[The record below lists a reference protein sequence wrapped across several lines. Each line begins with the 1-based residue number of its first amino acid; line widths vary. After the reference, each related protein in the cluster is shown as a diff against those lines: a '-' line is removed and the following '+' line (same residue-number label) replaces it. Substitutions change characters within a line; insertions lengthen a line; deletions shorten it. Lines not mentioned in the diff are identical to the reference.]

1 MTTVPVHGA
10 AGVVAPP
17 ARRTSPLRAAL
28 DLEARAEAAVK
39 VFLERWSIP
48 ALRVALGLVFLVFG
62 ALKFFP
68 GVSPI
73 EALVVRTWDAL
84 SFGVVTG
91 YPAMA
96 LTAAMESLVGLLL
109 VIGVFQR
116 FALALLAVTFVGILS
131 PLAFFTGDL
140 FTPGPT
146 LTAQYILKD
155 IVLVAA
161 AMVVASRALR
171 AAPGQN

>member
-1 MTTVPVHGA
+1 MTSVPVHGA

-17 ARRTSPLRAAL
+17 VRRTSPLRAAL
-28 DLEARAEAAVK
+28 AFEARAEAAVK
-39 VFLERWSIP
+39 LFLERWSIP
-48 ALRVALGLVFLVFG
+48 ALRVALGLVFLAFG
-62 ALKFFP
+62 ALKFLP

-96 LTAAMESLVGLLL
+96 LTAAMESVVGILL
-109 VIGVFQR
+109 VVGVFQR

-131 PLAFFTGDL
+131 PLVFFTGDL

-155 IVLVAA
+155 VVLVAA

-171 AAPGQN
+171 SAPARS

>member
-10 AGVVAPP
+10 AGVVTPP
-17 ARRTSPLRAAL
+17 ARRISPLQALLAA
-28 DLEARAEAAVK
+28 EARAESAVK

-62 ALKFFP
+62 ALKFVP
-68 GVSPI
+68 GASPI
-73 EALVVRTWDAL
+73 ESLVVRTWDAL
-84 SFGVVTG
+84 SFGIVTG

-96 LTAAMESLVGLLL
+96 LTAAMESVVGILL

-131 PLAFFTGDL
+131 PLVFFTGDL

-161 AMVVASRALR
+161 ALVVASRALR
-171 AAPGQN
+171 SAPRQS